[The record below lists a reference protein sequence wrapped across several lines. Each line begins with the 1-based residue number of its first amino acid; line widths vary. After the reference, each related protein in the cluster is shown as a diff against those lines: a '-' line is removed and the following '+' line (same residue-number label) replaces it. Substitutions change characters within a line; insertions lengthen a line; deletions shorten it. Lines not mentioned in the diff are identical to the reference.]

1 MTASVKIQPNGFS
14 VQYPKTPWRVIFVEH
29 SSGKFYFRLSSQE
42 FWFEPRDRYR
52 YPSHDD
58 ARRAAHCFLEL
69 MKRLERSRM
78 KLSVLAEIGIL
89 KFQRENYRQHELW
102 LVIDRT
108 RYTWEAST
116 ANGFCLRSQRW
127 YKQSDTALVKARV
140 QIDRELAVSQIRGVV
155 GWV

>member
-1 MTASVKIQPNGFS
+1 MTAAVRIQPQGFS
-14 VQYPKTPWRVIFVEH
+14 VQYPKTQWQISFVEDA
-29 SSGKFYFRLSSQE
+29 SGKFRFQLCGRD
-42 FWFEPRDRYR
+42 FKFEPRDRYR
-52 YPSHDD
+52 YPSHND

-127 YKQSDTALVKARV
+127 YKISDTAIIKARV